1 MAKSI
6 AALPEVKAQVSDGDD
21 VEDYCFWDVTV
32 QSDTYF
38 LTFRRKL
45 LFSSTGRILEEAV
58 SSKHR

>member
-6 AALPEVKAQVSDGDD
+6 AVLPEVKAQVSDGDNL
-21 VEDYCFWDVTV
+21 EDCCFWDITAQSVTN
-32 QSDTYF
+32 
-38 LTFRRKL
+38 LPTFRTKP